1 MRQIRLRSTDYK
13 DPSKMTSNYFSE
25 PEDKSI
31 LLCAIRFQEQLLKTS
46 AYKTMNATLLLPP
59 IDECDVHKP
68 QSDDYWHCYMKY
80 FSTTTYH
87 PSGTVKMAPETDG
100 TSCVNP
106 RLLLDGCGNV
116 RVTDASI
123 IPQIPS
129 ANINAATIMIA
140 EKAVDFIR
148 EDWLEADSEEENW
161 QY

>member
-59 IDECDVHKP
+59 LDECDVHKP
-68 QSDDYWHCYMKY
+68 QSDDYWRCYMKY

-87 PSGTVKMAPETDG
+87 PSGTVKMASET
-100 TSCVNP
+100 V
-106 RLLLDGCGNV
+106 DGCGNV

-123 IPQIPS
+123 IPQILS
-129 ANINAATIMIA
+129 ANINATTI
-140 EKAVDFIR
+140 R
-148 EDWLEADSEEENW
+148 
-161 QY
+161 